1 MQEPILQDF
10 KKTEPV
16 ISYAGFFTG
25 NGVSRKG
32 LQKWVKEVHLKSYHL
47 ATSTLVCSFTFTSLR

>member
-16 ISYAGFFTG
+16 ISYAGFLQEMELAEKG
-25 NGVSRKG
+25 CRNG
-32 LQKWVKEVHLKSYHL
+32 
-47 ATSTLVCSFTFTSLR
+47 